1 MNEPLLEIPLNSN
14 IFVLSGA
21 GISKESGIQTFRD
34 SDGLWNNHRIED
46 VASPE
51 GFYRNPTLVYDF
63 YNNRRRELNSG
74 TEANK
79 GHFDLVELEKSF
91 KINII
96 TQNIRESREFFD
108 NSYAW
113 RA

>member
-1 MNEPLLEIPLNSN
+1 MNELLLEIPLNSN
-14 IFVLSGA
+14 IFILSGA

-74 TEANK
+74 TKANK
-79 GHFDLVELEKSF
+79 GHFDLVELAKS
-91 KINII
+91 I
-96 TQNIRESREFFD
+96 
-108 NSYAW
+108 
-113 RA
+113 